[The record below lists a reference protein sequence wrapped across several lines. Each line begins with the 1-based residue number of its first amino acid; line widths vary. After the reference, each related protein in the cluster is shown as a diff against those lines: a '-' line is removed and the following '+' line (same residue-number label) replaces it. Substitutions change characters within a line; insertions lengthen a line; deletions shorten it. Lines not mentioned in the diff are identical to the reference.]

1 MSFMHENV
9 HYWTEQK
16 REVIDVQGAFVF
28 VCHMYLPYYNHYVGE
43 TPSQKTHIIAFYW
56 IRTVLSLNALLT
68 TETELKLMAAAAII
82 GLSRMPKA
90 GYRIPAAT
98 GTPREL

>member
-1 MSFMHENV
+1 MSFMYENV

-28 VCHMYLPYYNHYVGE
+28 VCHNAPPIMYSLCWGE
-43 TPSQKTHIIAFYW
+43 CPQHNALYW
-56 IRTVLSLNALLT
+56 TCTVLSLNALLT
-68 TETELKLMAAAAII
+68 TETELKLIAAAAII